1 MFVELKPREQ
11 RDVTVDQVIAS
22 LRPKLAEIPGI
33 RPSWSTNPRSTW
45 AAAARTVRCISSP
58 CRTPTPVNPHK
69 WASLF
74 ETKIRQ
80 TPGFEDVNSDLQ
92 LNNPQVTVEMNRD
105 KLSTLGLSATQVENA
120 LYNAYGTRQV
130 SQIYAPNNQY
140 QVILRVAPQFQRDPA
155 AMSLLYIRSSSGRL
169 IPLESVARVKTDVG
183 PSRSITTVSCR
194 RSRSPSTWRP
204 ASRSAMR

>member
-1 MFVELKPREQ
+1 MQDTDTGE
-11 RDVTVDQVIAS
+11 AY
-22 LRPKLAEIPGI
+22 
-33 RPSWSTNPRSTW
+33 
-45 AAAARTVRCISSP
+45 
-58 CRTPTPVNPHK
+58 K
-69 WASLF
+69 WAPVF

-120 LYNAYGTRQV
+120 LYNAYGTRSGV
-130 SQIYAPNNQY
+130 AD
-140 QVILRVAPQFQRDPA
+140 LRAEQSIPGDSARCAAVPTRSRRDVFA
-155 AMSLLYIRSSSGRL
+155 LH
-169 IPLESVARVKTDVG
+169 PLEQRAIDSARVRGAPDGWV